1 MMSIRPA
8 QEAEKMSAYLRAQ
21 FSFLGVRASVRRKMT
36 KEFLNPY
43 KKAPLN
49 WTFIE
54 EAWKS
59 LYREMHYGAIDYLA
73 MNKRGIAV

>member
-1 MMSIRPA
+1 M
-8 QEAEKMSAYLRAQ
+8 
-21 FSFLGVRASVRRKMT
+21 RASVRRKMT

-54 EAWKS
+54 QVWKS
-59 LYREMHYGAIDYLA
+59 PYREMHYVAIDYLA